1 MKYILLFYFIIVTPI
16 IAQTE
21 AKIEYQYQN
30 LVPES
35 KNPGKKK
42 KSELLN
48 NILNTME
55 DLQFEL
61 IYHNNISVFKVKES
75 LGIGD
80 KSRMFE
86 QLSTM
91 LPKTFITY
99 NNMKLYDFFEISGKK
114 FFVEEVVK
122 EQWNITNEQ
131 EIFMGYLCTKALLK
145 NENNDQVI
153 AEAWFTKEIALPIGP
168 SYYFGLPGL
177 ILKVIKFN
185 NKTGEKFE
193 SFEIND
199 IDLSPQKSIILPN
212 QKTLSRYEFNEFI
225 NNSRSKF

>member
-1 MKYILLFYFIIVTPI
+1 MKYLLIFFFAGTIY
-16 IAQTE
+16 AQTD
-21 AKIEYQYQN
+21 AKIEYQFQN
-30 LVPES
+30 LYS
-35 KNPGKKK
+35 LNKKKEK
-42 KSELLN
+42 KSETLQR
-48 NILNTME
+48 ILNTIE
-55 DLQFEL
+55 NIQFEL
-61 IYHNNISVFKVKES
+61 IYHNNTSVFKVKES

-80 KSRMFE
+80 KSRIFE

-99 NNMKLYDFFEISGKK
+99 NDMKLYDFSEISGQK

-122 EQWNITNEQ
+122 GKWNITNEQ
-131 EIFMGYLCTKALLK
+131 EIIMGYVCTKALLK

-177 ILKVIKFN
+177 VLKVIKFN
-185 NKTGEKFE
+185 PKTGKKLE

-199 IDLSPQKSIILPN
+199 IDLSPQKPIKLPN
-212 QKTLSRYEFNEFI
+212 QKTITREEFNEFM
-225 NNSRSKF
+225 NASRSRF